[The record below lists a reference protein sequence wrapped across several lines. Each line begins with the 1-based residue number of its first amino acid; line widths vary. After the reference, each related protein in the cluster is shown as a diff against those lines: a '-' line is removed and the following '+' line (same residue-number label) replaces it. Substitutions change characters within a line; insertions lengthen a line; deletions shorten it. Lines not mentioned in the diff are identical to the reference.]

1 VNQYGEIMR
10 VKEVSHIYYE
20 DDEGRI
26 EIKDRADGIERGLNK
41 GAKKFRIIEITE
53 WEVLEG

>member
-1 VNQYGEIMR
+1 MR